1 MTKTLYGVRARK
13 KGGGGRP
20 LPHIPS
26 LLCLFPLLQPH
37 PVQCCLSLPPL
48 IVACR
53 QPPLLLALSSPPLP
67 LQILILKVNSVSRRC
82 RDKRGEK
89 SALALWIQGWN
100 FLLYPSDVTISLL
113 VTLNP
118 PMYGHPV
125 RPTLRRNKGH
135 WIIAQTA
142 PLSRLAAASWMY
154 AEFIGF
160 PFALPHFPS
169 CFCNGFPLVGGGI
182 GIGIG
187 QLLSLSLFIPLPS
200 FPAL

>member
-1 MTKTLYGVRARK
+1 MTKTLYGVR
-13 KGGGGRP
+13 GGREGERFP
-20 LPHIPS
+20 IFHFCFVYFPS
-26 LLCLFPLLQPH
+26 PKPKSGSSLTP
-37 PVQCCLSLPPL
+37 CLSLPALLPRR
-48 IVACR
+48 IVACPR
-53 QPPLLLALSSPPLP
+53 RRFGSPPLASP
-67 LQILILKVNSVSRRC
+67 IQILILKVNSVSRRR

-89 SALALWIQGWN
+89 SALWIQGWN
-100 FLLYPSDVTISLL
+100 FLLYPSDDFTVGYFES
-113 VTLNP
+113 

-169 CFCNGFPLVGGGI
+169 CFCNGFPFGHGGALAASAEGNSS
-182 GIGIG
+182 
-187 QLLSLSLFIPLPS
+187 SLSLFISP

>member
-1 MTKTLYGVRARK
+1 MGIFSCTHL
-13 KGGGGRP
+13 
-20 LPHIPS
+20 
-26 LLCLFPLLQPH
+26 
-37 PVQCCLSLPPL
+37 
-48 IVACR
+48 
-53 QPPLLLALSSPPLP
+53 
-67 LQILILKVNSVSRRC
+67 
-82 RDKRGEK
+82 
-89 SALALWIQGWN
+89 
-100 FLLYPSDVTISLL
+100 TISLL

-169 CFCNGFPLVGGGI
+169 CFCNGFPL
-182 GIGIG
+182 GIG
-187 QLLSLSLFIPLPS
+187 QLLSRIINQNLASPLAGRRKEPIWGNIRRDVRTERQTSQAAEQMPLLLFGRKRTQCARSS
-200 FPAL
+200 FLRPFFQGCGKINM